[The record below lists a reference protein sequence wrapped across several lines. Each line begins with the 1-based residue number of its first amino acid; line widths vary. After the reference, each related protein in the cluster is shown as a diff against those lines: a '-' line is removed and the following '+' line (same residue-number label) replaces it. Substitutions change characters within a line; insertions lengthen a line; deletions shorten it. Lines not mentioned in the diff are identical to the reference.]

1 MKRRS
6 LTLVMFVLVQVA
18 IAGCIRA
25 DRVSGSIG
33 DRAVSGQGL
42 TISGSSAG
50 APVATSFTPG
60 GAIKS
65 EDNRSSG
72 RRRAGTPPKP
82 ELQFEGTITKASSAS
97 ITVHDSHGAD
107 VIVLLTSK
115 TDIRKG
121 DLTIAATDLKVGDQV
136 HVKAVAQNNS
146 NTAIEVVVQ
155 GADDHE
161 GREIEGTI
169 TKASAPSIT
178 VHDSHGA
185 DVIVL
190 LTSKTVIRKGG
201 LTIAAIDLKV
211 GDQVHVKAVAQ
222 NNSNTALEVVVQGAD
237 DHEGMEIE
245 GTITKASATSIT
257 VHDSHG
263 ADVIL
268 MLTSN
273 TIIRKGDLTIAAA
286 DLKVGDRV
294 HVKAVA
300 QNLVNT
306 ATEIIVQKPDH
317 EGEENGGD
325 TATANGTVTGIV
337 GLDLTVHTEAH
348 GDITVKTDPSTIIRK
363 QDATIAVK
371 DIHVGDG
378 VNCLGTLVADHTIL
392 ARQIEVRGDGSGHH

>member
-115 TDIRKG
+115 T
-121 DLTIAATDLKVGDQV
+121 
-136 HVKAVAQNNS
+136 
-146 NTAIEVVVQ
+146 
-155 GADDHE
+155 
-161 GREIEGTI
+161 
-169 TKASAPSIT
+169 
-178 VHDSHGA
+178 
-185 DVIVL
+185 
-190 LTSKTVIRKGG
+190 VIRKGG

-263 ADVIL
+263 ADVLL